1 MALGLSTPAAN
12 ALLDSGINTLFDNGT
27 INIYDGT
34 RPATAG
40 LSEAGTLLAQMS
52 LTADSFAAAASGTIV
67 GSTPW
72 QEASAL
78 AASDATWFRIKTS
91 GDTDSNGDD
100 ESRIDGDVAAA
111 GSDLN
116 LSTITINIGDQITIT
131 QFDLSA

>member
-12 ALLDSGINTLFDNGT
+12 ALLDSGINTVFNSGT
-27 INIYDGT
+27 IEIRDGT

-40 LSEAGTLLAQMS
+40 LSQTGTLLAVMS
-52 LTADSFAAAASGTIV
+52 LTADAFAVAASGAIV

-72 QEASAL
+72 QETSAP
-78 AASDATWFRIKTS
+78 AASNATWFRIKTS

-100 ESRIDGDVAAA
+100 ESRIDGDVAAS